1 MKYLLIFWVVI
12 VLAGFSNDRQ
22 ARKQKVEDNILRAEV
37 NISYHSKT
45 KEYTIEASLH
55 NKTSADIQL
64 LFDHG
69 TLLWLNKNGTTQP
82 SNTFSTQVYSMLL
95 EGKTSETV
103 SRTLT
108 KQEWKKEGYALYV
121 QYKDQ
126 DGKKHILALHSP
138 T

>member
-12 VLAGFSNDRQ
+12 VLAGCSDDRQ
-22 ARKQKVEDNILRAEV
+22 ARKQKAEDSILKAEV
-37 NISYHSKT
+37 NVSYQSKT
-45 KEYTIEASLH
+45 EEYTIEASLH
-55 NKTSADIQL
+55 NKTLKDIQL

-108 KQEWKKEGYALYV
+108 KQEWKKADYALYV

-126 DGKKHILALHSP
+126 KGKKHILTLYSP